1 MTQISRRLL
10 LSSVAAAALFPAAAM
25 AQDAPD
31 LSKLAEP
38 PAHGEVAEGPA
49 DAKVTIIE
57 YASASCP
64 HCADFYATVY
74 PALKKDYID
83 TGKVRFIFR
92 EFPHNDAGLG
102 GFMIARCAPPDKY
115 LNIVGVLFKTQ
126 ATWLPNPLEGLKT
139 IAQQA
144 GMTEQVF
151 NDCIK
156 NVDVAKKILEERK
169 RAEGFG
175 VTGIP
180 TIFIKGASEAGFK
193 RYEGDHTIEGLKAV
207 IDPLLG

>member
-1 MTQISRRLL
+1 MIQLSRRLL
-10 LSSVAAAALFPAAAM
+10 LASAATAALFPAAAM

-38 PAHGEVAEGPA
+38 PANGEVAEGSA
-49 DAKVTIIE
+49 DAKVTVIE

-64 HCADFYATVY
+64 HCADFFLNVY

-83 TGKVRFIFR
+83 TGKVRFLFR

-115 LNIVGVLFKTQ
+115 MGVIGALFKTQ
-126 ATWLPNPLEGLKT
+126 ATWMPNPLEGLKA
-139 IAQQA
+139 IALQA
-144 GMTEQVF
+144 GFTEQSF

-156 NVDVAKKILEERK
+156 NVDVAQKILEERK

-180 TIFIKGASEAGFK
+180 TIFIKGSSEAAFK

>member
-1 MTQISRRLL
+1 MTNMSRRLL
-10 LSSVAAAALFPAAAM
+10 LGSVAAAALLPVNAL

-31 LSKLAEP
+31 LSKLGEP
-38 PAHGEVAEGPA
+38 PAHGEIAEGA
-49 DAKVTIIE
+49 DTAKVTIIE

-64 HCADFYATVY
+64 HCADFAMNTY

-102 GFMIARCAPPDKY
+102 GFMVARCAPPDKY
-115 LNIVGVLFKTQ
+115 RAMVDAMFKTQ
-126 ATWLPNPLEGLKT
+126 ATWMPNPLEGLKA
-139 IAQQA
+139 IAREA
-144 GMTEQVF
+144 GMTEQAF

-156 NVDVAKKILEERK
+156 NVDIAKKILDERK

-180 TIFIKGASEAGFK
+180 TIFIKGASEPGFK
-193 RYEGDHTIEGLKAV
+193 RFEGETSIEALKAA

>member
-1 MTQISRRLL
+1 MTHISRRILL
-10 LSSVAAAALFPAAAM
+10 GSVAAAALVPASAK

-38 PAHGEVAEGPA
+38 PAHGEIAEGA
-49 DAKVTIIE
+49 EGAKVTIIE
-57 YASASCP
+57 YASTSCP
-64 HCADFYATVY
+64 HCAAFATEIY
-74 PALKKDYID
+74 PVLKKDYID

-102 GFMIARCAPPDKY
+102 GFMVARCAPPDKY
-115 LNIVGVLFKTQ
+115 RALVDVMFKTQ
-126 ATWLPNPLEGLKT
+126 ATWMPNPLEGLKA

-144 GMTEQVF
+144 GMTEQAF

-156 NVDVAKKILEERK
+156 NVDIAKKILDERK

-193 RYEGDHTIEGLKAV
+193 RFEGDHTMEALKAA

>member
-1 MTQISRRLL
+1 MIQISRRHLL
-10 LSSVAAAALFPAAAM
+10 ASVAASAVLPAAAL

-38 PAHGEVAEGPA
+38 PAHGEMAEGSET
-49 DAKVTIIE
+49 AKVTIIE

-64 HCADFYATVY
+64 HCAHFATTVY
-74 PALKKDYID
+74 PVLKKDYID
-83 TGKVRFIFR
+83 TGKVRFLFR

-102 GFMIARCAPPDKY
+102 AFMVARCAPPDKY
-115 LNIVGVLFKTQ
+115 KAIVDVLFKTQ
-126 ATWLPNPLEGLKT
+126 EKWMPAPFEGLKE
-139 IAQQA
+139 IALQA
-144 GMTEQVF
+144 GFTEESFVA
-151 NDCIK
+151 CTK
-156 NVDVAKKILEERK
+156 NADVAKAILAERK

-180 TIFIKGASEAGFK
+180 YIFINGKHF
-193 RYEGDHTIEGLKAV
+193 EGDNTIEGLKAV

>member
-1 MTQISRRLL
+1 M
-10 LSSVAAAALFPAAAM
+10 
-25 AQDAPD
+25 
-31 LSKLAEP
+31 
-38 PAHGEVAEGPA
+38 
-49 DAKVTIIE
+49 TIIE
-57 YASASCP
+57 YASSSCP

-83 TGKVRFIFR
+83 TGKVRFLFR

-102 GFMIARCAPPDKY
+102 GFMVARCAPPDKY
-115 LNIVGVLFKTQ
+115 MNIVGVLFKTQ
-126 ATWLPNPLEGLKT
+126 ATWLPNPLEGLKA

-144 GMTEQVF
+144 GMTEQTF

>member
-10 LSSVAAAALFPAAAM
+10 LGSVAAAALLPATAM

-31 LSKLAEP
+31 LSKLGEP
-38 PAHGEVAEGPA
+38 PAHGEIAEGA
-49 DAKVTIIE
+49 VDAKVTIIE

-64 HCADFYATVY
+64 HCAAFYTDVY

-102 GFMIARCAPPDKY
+102 GFMVARCAAPDKY
-115 LNIVGVLFKTQ
+115 MNVVGVLFKTQ
-126 ATWLPNPLEGLKT
+126 ATWMPNPLEGLKA

-144 GMTEQVF
+144 GLTEQAF

-156 NVDVAKKILEERK
+156 NVDVAKKILDERK
-169 RAEGFG
+169 RAESFG

-180 TIFIKGASEAGFK
+180 TIFIKGASERAFK
-193 RYEGDHTIEGLKAV
+193 RFEGDHTIEALKAV